1 MDEKKGNEKKL
12 FGLLSFTVTTFVD
25 AGDYKLFK
33 YYHFFFIGFLKAYFL
48 VVSKSLFE
56 QDSDERAINILFM
69 ALLLHA

>member
-1 MDEKKGNEKKL
+1 MKRNCL
-12 FGLLSFTVTTFVD
+12 VCLALPSPLLSMVVIIN
-25 AGDYKLFK
+25 YLIIII
-33 YYHFFFIGFLKAYFL
+33 FFFIGFLKAYFL